1 MADAGAIRAGGA
13 FVEIFAKD
21 GPFHQGMTRVQN
33 RLKQVGA
40 AMQKVGTSMALGGA
54 AFAAPLLLAVRG
66 AAQFQDALL
75 DAKTS
80 AGLTA
85 EQMEQVKQKALE
97 LSKAGVGGPA
107 EIAKA
112 FTALIK
118 AGMPLQQ
125 AMDGAAEA
133 VVKFAS
139 NAGIDVA
146 QAAELASDAMNVFG
160 KNTTDATDI
169 IKAAA
174 DSSSTGIS
182 QMVEAFSNV
191 GAVAADA
198 GQSMET
204 VSAALAIL
212 ANNMVKGGDA
222 GTALKTMMLRLT
234 TGADSAAEGL
244 AQVGLSTES
253 FRDSAGKLMPLNQ
266 MMDVL
271 KGRLDSL
278 NEGDRAKVMY
288 KIFGSYGLKA
298 ATILMKDGS
307 DGFRKIAEA
316 MAQSQSNAGAFDDRM
331 SGITGTF
338 KKLSAALERLQSA
351 FADSLG
357 NSMSY
362 VADAIV
368 GVMDALSGLLQA
380 VPMLGKV
387 AAIGAGGVFVIGTA
401 AIVAGVGLKVMAAGV
416 GVLTTAIMALM
427 SPVGLVVASIAG
439 LGALFVV
446 VGRQMS
452 SSFKRETDAMVTALS
467 RGDFSAAGSLLMA
480 NLAIVFQ
487 KGWMTIKQTFN
498 AAADT
503 IGGIFSYMFDKA
515 IEGLDKFMGLF
526 GGDIMTLSGKL
537 EKLGL
542 LFKAAFNWK
551 WAATSLRGALK
562 EVDDRI
568 AKERQD
574 NPTAAGRAAAR
585 DMVRGNKATE
595 RERLRATQEAA
606 DEKVLDDLRKTRD
619 EARKKAL
626 GEEKKSVDQTSETLK
641 DFASSIKDG
650 VANGA
655 AAVQDAGKESGTG
668 SGGADQGGIIS
679 TFASS
684 VAEQLGVG
692 PTLTAQEQTATNT
705 AEIAANT
712 GRMAAAMS
720 STPSPEELAPGVDA
734 AGRAAAGAVAPG
746 VQSSEMLTALDKVLL
761 ELMKHT
767 PILSSISKNI
777 ATGGLA
783 FG

>member
-21 GPFHQGMTRVQN
+21 GAFQQGMTRVQN
-33 RLKQVGA
+33 RLKQVGT
-40 AMQKVGTSMALGGA
+40 AMKQVGTSMALGGA
-54 AFAAPLLLAVRG
+54 AFAAPMLLAVRG
-66 AAQFQDALL
+66 AAQFEDALL

-80 AGLTA
+80 AGLTV
-85 EQMEQVKQKALE
+85 EQMEQVKQKSLE

-139 NAGIDVA
+139 NAGIEVA

-174 DSSSTGIS
+174 DSSSTGIG

-222 GTALKTMMLRLT
+222 GTALKTMLLRLT
-234 TGADSAAEGL
+234 TGADSASEGL

-316 MAQSQSNAGAFDDRM
+316 MAQSQSNAGAFNDRM

-368 GVMDALSGLLQA
+368 GVMDALSGLLRA

-387 AAIGAGGVFVIGTA
+387 AAIGAGGIFVIGVA
-401 AIVAGVGLKVMAAGV
+401 AIAAGVGLNIMAAGA
-416 GVLTTAIMALM
+416 GVLTTILAALL
-427 SPVGLVVASIAG
+427 SPVGLVVAAVAG
-439 LGALFVV
+439 LAALFVV

-452 SSFKRETDAMVTALS
+452 SSFKRETDAMTAAIM
-467 RGDFSAAGSLLMA
+467 RGDLSSAGQLIMA

-498 AAADT
+498 AAVDT
-503 IGGIFSYMFDKA
+503 ISGIFSYMFDKA

-542 LFKAAFNWK
+542 LFKAAFDWK
-551 WAATSLRGALK
+551 WASTSLRGALK
-562 EVDDRI
+562 DVDDRI
-568 AKERQD
+568 AKERER
-574 NPTAAGRAAAR
+574 NPTAEGRAAAR
-585 DMVRGNKATE
+585 DMARGNASTN
-595 RERLRATQEAA
+595 RERMRAMQDDEDQRTLDELR
-606 DEKVLDDLRKTRD
+606 RNRD

-626 GEEKKSVDQTSETLK
+626 GEEEKAADQTSQTLK
-641 DFASSIKDG
+641 DFAASIKDG
-650 VANGA
+650 TANAGGHAQAEKA
-655 AAVQDAGKESGTG
+655 AGG
-668 SGGADQGGIIS
+668 SDPGGIIS

-692 PTLTAQEQTATNT
+692 PTMGAQEQTAANT
-705 AEIAANT
+705 AEIADNT
-712 GRMAAAMS
+712 AAMAS
-720 STPSPEELAPGVDA
+720 AMANAPAPEELAPGVA
-734 AGRAAAGAVAPG
+734 QAGRVASGGAAPG
-746 VQSSEMLTALDKVLL
+746 VGSSDMLTAMDKVLL

-767 PILSSISKNI
+767 PLLSSINKNT
-777 ATGGLA
+777 ANAGLA